1 MAYERHPPERL
12 PVRGRSTLPGGRH
25 RRPDSAELPPDAP
38 ALVLAVPYAATAG
51 GGPRPAGWD
60 ERTATDIASLTRAA
74 RADVDIR
81 VGRVS
86 DPGGPP
92 STLTEILRDVAR
104 SRAPAARSESGAPP
118 APSWG
123 ATGPAGTAGAPG
135 GGAAGQRGGQGP
147 QAVVV
152 PLLTGPHDQAYDQI
166 HRAVAASGT
175 AAVVTEPL
183 GPHPLLAEALHVRLA
198 ESGLA
203 RADRIRQFSI
213 GAAVDGVVV
222 ATMGGQAAVNEAE
235 ITAVLLAARLAVP
248 VVAASLDARPSVGA
262 AAARLRDAGARRLAL
277 APHLIGPEG
286 DHQLLAAAAAEVDAG
301 CAGPLGAHETIVR
314 LVNLRYEVALEE
326 LAFPAPHGSPESAP
340 PGAHQNAPPAVAF
353 RKETP

>member
-1 MAYERHPPERL
+1 
-12 PVRGRSTLPGGRH
+12 VRGRSSLPGGRH

-51 GGPRPAGWD
+51 GAPRPEGWD

-86 DPGGPP
+86 GPGGPA
-92 STLTEILRDVAR
+92 STLTEILRDVSG
-104 SRAPAARSESGAPP
+104 SRAPAARSASGARPGQP
-118 APSWG
+118 QGPQG
-123 ATGPAGTAGAPG
+123 AAGPEAGPDAPG
-135 GGAAGQRGGQGP
+135 GGGTGPGGGRAP

-152 PLLTGPHDQAYDQI
+152 PLLTGPNDEAYDQI
-166 HRAVAASGT
+166 HRAVDASGI
-175 AAVVTEPL
+175 AAVITDPL

-222 ATMGGQAAVNEAE
+222 ATMGGPAAVNEAE

-248 VVAASLDARPSVGA
+248 VVAAALDARPSVAEA
-262 AAARLRDAGARRLAL
+262 ANRLRDAGARRLAL
-277 APHLIGPEG
+277 APHVIGPEG

-314 LVNLRYEVALEE
+314 LVNLKYEVALEE
-326 LAFPAPHGSPESAP
+326 LAFNAPHGSPDNARPAAP
-340 PGAHQNAPPAVAF
+340 HAAAS
-353 RKETP
+353 RKETS